1 MAVRDDNGGG
11 VDVAVGR
18 WPCEVIMGDVEV
30 RVSPCDV
37 AALALVLLHSC

>member
-1 MAVRDDNGGG
+1 
-11 VDVAVGR
+11 VAVGQ
-18 WPCEVIMGDVEV
+18 WPCEVIMGDVEVIMGDVEV